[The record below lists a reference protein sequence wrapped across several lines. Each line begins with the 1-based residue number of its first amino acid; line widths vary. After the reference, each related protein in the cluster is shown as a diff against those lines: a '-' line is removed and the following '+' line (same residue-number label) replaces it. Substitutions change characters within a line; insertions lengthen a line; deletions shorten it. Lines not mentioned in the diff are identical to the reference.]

1 MNTLLKIDESC
12 KEEPL
17 IRCPHCANTLISRNG
32 SYKRAHPH
40 ESVPVRVP
48 RFICKSPLCPW
59 ATFSLLPPPFLPIIR
74 HFFRTL
80 DYCHYLCNIKKASQ
94 AEGARQ
100 MSLSRGVIKRLSAFG
115 GRFFPWFNHEK
126 KIADCG
132 PDPHTESTLC
142 WTDFTWYFSRVF
154 YPKRWSIHSSTQ

>member
-1 MNTLLKIDESC
+1 MIILLKIDETF
-12 KEEPL
+12 KEELL

-48 RFICKSPLCPW
+48 RFLCKSPLCPW
-59 ATFSLLPPPFLPIIR
+59 VTFSLLPPPFLPIIR

-80 DYCHYLCNIKKASQ
+80 DYCHDLCIIKKASQ

-100 MSLSRGVIKRLSAFG
+100 MILSRGVIKRLSAFG

-126 KIADCG
+126 KIADWDL
-132 PDPHTESTLC
+132 DPHRESTLC
-142 WTDFTWYFSRVF
+142 WPDFTWCFSRAF
-154 YPKRWSIHSSTQ
+154 YPKRWRKDPPT